1 MKLLVHNFLSSK
13 FLKGVTTGY
22 PLKLIATKVS
32 RQESD
37 FEANFLRRMVPRL
50 DWSALLMATRSVAA
64 DVALPES
71 LPDQWETDEPLLRS
85 IHQALM
91 EVEVEE
97 ACKNE
102 LKSGAAMESLPADGS
117 SKQEGTEERLTRT
130 TNEPQFSQRELS
142 YSDLLRLLSCLEG
155 ELQARDVLIALL
167 KAERA
172 KNLLA
177 QARYG
182 RLTWREP
189 LTALRRD
196 AILEGTDDDE
206 ADHDLTTTYESQL
219 NQLEKLINSQRK
231 ANQRS
236 KELLAM
242 VEKKHLKTLRE
253 LEVERRR
260 RKHDAAQGDDVYMML
275 EKEREKLQKEIL
287 SVREELEQAKEA
299 AEKSHTLLE
308 REKNRHKEIVLYL
321 LQERRQL
328 LVRFAEERAKN
339 LKAKATDEDAPKTSS
354 TAAQIELLKKQLDE
368 CTLNLEQERAVRAK
382 LEQTVK
388 TQEEDL
394 TLIRQTIL
402 NKVKQSSLRQKAQ
415 AAESPSANTVK
426 MSPKL
431 ANPFPSDQKKVM
443 QLNDRKQPSPLAKSA
458 PGIGTS
464 AASDDFSRYHILS
477 RPKML
482 CDSQETV
489 AASTT
494 RVVGSSTTAGAS
506 PKPLRHQ
513 PAAVACPYT
522 SSFSFAYNA
531 SSVFV
536 PQKGSLPVGDH
547 YTVVY
552 GAGGQMLPSQIPQHN
567 SRRVPQLPSTDYTNT
582 GVRQP
587 VPIRQANETASYH
600 SPPSYNLALQYST
613 AVKDQWTTGGVDL
626 TNATTNPSS
635 NIPLHTSV
643 GRRPAAAPTS
653 HVRRPASGSGPQQVC
668 SSAKPVVE
676 LTIDEQEGGIV
687 EPEIAQLEAVI
698 NSLIMVSSVNA
709 DLAPQ
714 CAPPPL
720 ISCPTCDDDDDDE
733 EMSES
738 PSSNGSSGVTSESSN
753 MPSQSEMKEY
763 SSASVHR
770 PLSSRAKAKEQ
781 SVPEKTVRSVSRC
794 NVEKCT
800 KGSAVMGAKKNRR
813 REDRL
818 LVDQQTRKSAA
829 RKVSVRATQV

>member
-720 ISCPTCDDDDDDE
+720 I
-733 EMSES
+733 
-738 PSSNGSSGVTSESSN
+738 NGSSGVTSESSN

>member
-22 PLKLIATKVS
+22 PLKLIATKVT

-37 FEANFLRRMVPRL
+37 FEANFLKRMVPRL

-64 DVALPES
+64 DVALPET
-71 LPDQWETDEPLLRS
+71 LPDQWENHEPLLRS

-91 EVEVEE
+91 EIEVEE
-97 ACKNE
+97 ASCKNE
-102 LKSGAAMESLPADGS
+102 LKPGAAMENLPPGGS
-117 SKQEGTEERLTRT
+117 SQQEGTEERQTWAT
-130 TNEPQFSQRELS
+130 IEPQFSQRELS

-189 LTALRRD
+189 LNAFRRD
-196 AILEGTDDDE
+196 AILEGTDDDDE

-242 VEKKHLKTLRE
+242 VEKKHLKALRE

-275 EKEREKLQKEIL
+275 EKEREKLQKEIA
-287 SVREELEQAKEA
+287 SVREELEQAKAA

-308 REKNRHKEIVLYL
+308 REKSRHKEIVLYL

-339 LKAKATDEDAPKTSS
+339 LKAKANNEETPETSA
-354 TAAQIELLKKQLDE
+354 AAQVELLKKQLDE
-368 CTLNLEQERAVRAK
+368 CTQNLEKERATRAK

-402 NKVKQSSLRQKAQ
+402 NKVKQSSLRQKSQPVEA
-415 AAESPSANTVK
+415 PSVNTVK
-426 MSPKL
+426 MAPKMSP
-431 ANPFPSDQKKVM
+431 NDQKKVM

-458 PGIGTS
+458 PGIGTP
-464 AASDDFSRYHILS
+464 ATSDDFSRYHILS

-482 CDSQETV
+482 CDNQETV

-494 RVVGSSTTAGAS
+494 TRVGSSTSAAAS
-506 PKPLRHQ
+506 PKQLRHQ
-513 PAAVACPYT
+513 PAAVPCPYT
-522 SSFSFAYNA
+522 SSFAFVYNA

-536 PQKGSLPVGDH
+536 PPKVVGDH
-547 YTVVY
+547 YPVVY
-552 GAGGQMLPSQIPQHN
+552 GSPGGQMLPSQIPQHN
-567 SRRVPQLPSTDYTNT
+567 SRRVPQLPSTDYMNT

-587 VPIRQANETASYH
+587 VAIRQANETTSYH
-600 SPPSYNLALQYST
+600 SPPSYNLALQYSA
-613 AVKDQWTTGGVDL
+613 AVKDQWTIGGVDL
-626 TNATTNPSS
+626 TSAATNASS

-643 GRRPAAAPTS
+643 GRRPSAVAPTS

-668 SSAKPVVE
+668 SSAKPAVE
-676 LTIDEQEGGIV
+676 LTIDEQESIV

-709 DLAPQ
+709 DFAPECQ
-714 CAPPPL
+714 PSPL
-720 ISCPTCDDDDDDE
+720 ISCPTCDDE
-733 EMSES
+733 QEISES
-738 PSSNGSSGVTSESSN
+738 PSSNGSSGVTSGSN
-753 MPSQSEMKEY
+753 NNMSNQSELKEY
-763 SSASVHR
+763 SSASVQR
-770 PLSSRAKAKEQ
+770 PISTRAKTKDQ
-781 SVPEKTVRSVSRC
+781 PVPEKTVRSVSRC
-794 NVEKCT
+794 SVEKCT
-800 KGSAVMGAKKNRR
+800 KGSAILSARKNRR

-818 LVDQQTRKSAA
+818 LVDQQTRKSTA